1 MEHLLSHRHVGV
13 SADEQINVFVALF
26 NRLADLGVARVGGQD
41 VLFVAAQRMPVE
53 FSPRAGVDGYQKA
66 LAAGNCLI
74 HALGDAF
81 CLFDGFRPNPCSAIW
96 YASKIVP
103 EEPLHSAGEVDV
115 FGDALSI
122 NTKVR
127 FGQPKMVSIQRVC

>member
-1 MEHLLSHRHVGV
+1 V

-53 FSPRAGVDGYQKA
+53 FAQRAGVDDCEDPFAIGDR
-66 LAAGNCLI
+66 LI
-74 HALGDAF
+74 HAGGDSF
-81 CLFDGFRPNPCSAIW
+81 RLFARFGLDPCSAIW

-103 EEPLHSAGEVDV
+103 EEPLHAAGEADV

>member
-1 MEHLLSHRHVGV
+1 MPRGKRPSPKFHERSFFQLYTFFRDHPSTHLV
-13 SADEQINVFVALF
+13 
-26 NRLADLGVARVGGQD
+26 
-41 VLFVAAQRMPVE
+41 
-53 FSPRAGVDGYQKA
+53 
-66 LAAGNCLI
+66 
-74 HALGDAF
+74 

-122 NTKVR
+122 NMKVR